1 MYNKQQKQEQ
11 ISIFKNINTITK
23 ALDEIRESIVV
34 LDKLGHSNTQEMFEL
49 VKKSKEIK
57 EMLKWL

>member
-57 EMLKWL
+57 EMLKCL